1 MAFGTENNTLLK
13 NVYSGGKHDKI
24 IKTILHMPLTGY
36 YMKGETQ
43 ECALNRKEK

>member
-1 MAFGTENNTLLK
+1 M
-13 NVYSGGKHDKI
+13 YSSGKHGKI
-24 IKTILHMPLTGY
+24 IKKILHMPLTRF